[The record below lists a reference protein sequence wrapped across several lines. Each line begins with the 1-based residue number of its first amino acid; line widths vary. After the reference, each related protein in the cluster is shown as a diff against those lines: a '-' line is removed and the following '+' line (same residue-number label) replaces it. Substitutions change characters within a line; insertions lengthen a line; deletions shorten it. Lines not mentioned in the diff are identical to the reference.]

1 MYEWDVGNRKS
12 WKWTKMLGGGNKIL
26 GRGSHKKCNRSSY
39 RIVETPKNTNTPFL
53 YTLFQSWEILF
64 AWSYAARNLK
74 IPVICAW
81 SEFDV
86 VVLLAVGRWLVS
98 VSWYLTTSPGCNQ
111 RNSWSEF
118 VVVVVVL
125 LAASGWLVSVS
136 WYLTTSPGCNQRNS
150 WSEFVVVV
158 VVLLAASGWLV
169 SVSWYLTTSPG
180 CNQRNSPQHR
190 HAYST
195 PHDTVHWSRR
205 DRSCG
210 TQKCSQVS
218 QVKPISDQRCSWN
231 KHYSWYYSRCRTCQ
245 DGQNI
250 IVLGIVLGACSDT
263 IST

>member
-12 WKWTKMLGGGNKIL
+12 WTWTKMLGGGNKIL
-26 GRGSHKKCNRSSY
+26 GRGSRKKCNRSSY

-53 YTLFQSWEILF
+53 YTLFQFWEILF

-74 IPVICAW
+74 IPVIWAW

-86 VVLLAVGRWLVS
+86 VVLLAVGRWLFS

-118 VVVVVVL
+118 VVVVVL

-136 WYLTTSPGCNQRNS
+136 WYP
-150 WSEFVVVV
+150 
-158 VVLLAASGWLV
+158 
-169 SVSWYLTTSPG
+169 TTSPG

-195 PHDTVHWSRR
+195 PHDTVHWSRT

-210 TQKCSQVS
+210 AQKCSQVS
-218 QVKPISDQRCSWN
+218 QVKPISNQWC
-231 KHYSWYYSRCRTCQ
+231 
-245 DGQNI
+245 
-250 IVLGIVLGACSDT
+250 
-263 IST
+263 

>member
-1 MYEWDVGNRKS
+1 MYEWDVANRKS
-12 WKWTKMLGGGNKIL
+12 WKWTKMLVGGNKIL

-136 WYLTTSPGCNQRNS
+136 WYP
-150 WSEFVVVV
+150 
-158 VVLLAASGWLV
+158 
-169 SVSWYLTTSPG
+169 TTSPG

-231 KHYSWYYSRCRTCQ
+231 KHYSWYYSRCRTYQ

>member
-1 MYEWDVGNRKS
+1 MYEWDVDNRKS

-26 GRGSHKKCNRSSY
+26 GRGSRKKCNRSSY

-53 YTLFQSWEILF
+53 YTLFQFWEILF

-118 VVVVVVL
+118 VVVVVV
-125 LAASGWLVSVS
+125 
-136 WYLTTSPGCNQRNS
+136 
-150 WSEFVVVV
+150 
-158 VVLLAASGWLV
+158 VLLAASGWLV
-169 SVSWYLTTSPG
+169 SVSWYPTTSPG

-231 KHYSWYYSRCRTCQ
+231 KHYSCYYSRCRTCQ

-250 IVLGIVLGACSDT
+250 TVVGIVLGACSDT
-263 IST
+263 RST

>member
-1 MYEWDVGNRKS
+1 MYEWGVGNRKS
-12 WKWTKMLGGGNKIL
+12 WKWTKMLVGGNKIL

-136 WYLTTSPGCNQRNS
+136 WYP
-150 WSEFVVVV
+150 
-158 VVLLAASGWLV
+158 
-169 SVSWYLTTSPG
+169 TTSPG

-195 PHDTVHWSRR
+195 PHDTVHWSRT

-231 KHYSWYYSRCRTCQ
+231 KHYSWYYSRCRTYQ

>member
-111 RNSWSEF
+111 RNSWPEF

-136 WYLTTSPGCNQRNS
+136 WYP
-150 WSEFVVVV
+150 
-158 VVLLAASGWLV
+158 
-169 SVSWYLTTSPG
+169 TTSPG

-231 KHYSWYYSRCRTCQ
+231 KHYSWYYSRCRTYQ

-250 IVLGIVLGACSDT
+250 IVLSYGIVLGACSDT

>member
-26 GRGSHKKCNRSSY
+26 GRGSRKKCNRSSY

-53 YTLFQSWEILF
+53 YTLFQFWEILF

-118 VVVVVVL
+118 IVVVVVL

-136 WYLTTSPGCNQRNS
+136 WYP
-150 WSEFVVVV
+150 
-158 VVLLAASGWLV
+158 
-169 SVSWYLTTSPG
+169 TTSPG

-218 QVKPISDQRCSWN
+218 QVKPISDQWCSWN
-231 KHYSWYYSRCRTCQ
+231 KHYSWYYSVAELVRM
-245 DGQNI
+245 
-250 IVLGIVLGACSDT
+250 VK
-263 IST
+263 ISLSSVSF

>member
-1 MYEWDVGNRKS
+1 M
-12 WKWTKMLGGGNKIL
+12 
-26 GRGSHKKCNRSSY
+26 GRGSHKKCNGSSH
-39 RIVETPKNTNTPFL
+39 RIVETPKNMNTPFL
-53 YTLFQSWEILF
+53 YTLFQFWEILF

-98 VSWYLTTSPGCNQ
+98 VSWYFTSSPGCNQ
-111 RNSWSEF
+111 KNSWSEF
-118 VVVVVVL
+118 VVVVL

-136 WYLTTSPGCNQRNS
+136 WYP
-150 WSEFVVVV
+150 
-158 VVLLAASGWLV
+158 
-169 SVSWYLTTSPG
+169 TTSPG

-205 DRSCG
+205 DRSYG
-210 TQKCSQVS
+210 AQKCSQVS
-218 QVKPISDQRCSWN
+218 QVKPISDQRCLWN
-231 KHYSWYYSRCRTCQ
+231 KHYSWYYPRCRTCQ
-245 DGQNI
+245 DGQNV

-263 IST
+263 IRTWNCTCVSTISFPITETLIKYWENLMEYVWKEIS

>member
-12 WKWTKMLGGGNKIL
+12 WKWTKMLGEGNKIL
-26 GRGSHKKCNRSSY
+26 GRGSRKKCNRSSY

-53 YTLFQSWEILF
+53 YTLFQFWEILF

-81 SEFDV
+81 SEFHV

-98 VSWYLTTSPGCNQ
+98 VSWYLTTSRGCNQ

-136 WYLTTSPGCNQRNS
+136 WYP
-150 WSEFVVVV
+150 
-158 VVLLAASGWLV
+158 
-169 SVSWYLTTSPG
+169 TTSPG

-195 PHDTVHWSRR
+195 PHDTVHWSRT
-205 DRSCG
+205 DRSCR